1 MDFET
6 LYTGYSADV
15 FRFAFWLSGEND
27 KAKDITS
34 ETFVRAWARRA
45 TIRTCTLKAYL
56 FTIARNIH
64 LENVRKGRHHDDL
77 QDTHIDSSPGPD
89 VITESKMELQRVL
102 RVIGTLPETDRTA
115 FVMRVGHELSYEEIA
130 KEPASAGTLVEI
142 PVTITKEDQME
153 AYKEAKHA
161 IFNRII
167 TIGAVIAFVTMG
179 ISVLAMLLAF
189 YRLSS

>member
-1 MDFET
+1 MKIT
-6 LYTGYSADV
+6 RDV
-15 FRFAFWLSGEND
+15 ILDLMPLFVSGEGSLD
-27 KAKDITS
+27 T
-34 ETFVRAWARRA
+34 
-45 TIRTCTLKAYL
+45 
-56 FTIARNIH
+56 
-64 LENVRKGRHHDDL
+64 RKL
-77 QDTHIDSSPGPD
+77 VEEYI
-89 VITESKMELQRVL
+89 
-102 RVIGTLPETDRTA
+102 ETDPEMA
-115 FVMRVGHELSYEEIA
+115 EIA